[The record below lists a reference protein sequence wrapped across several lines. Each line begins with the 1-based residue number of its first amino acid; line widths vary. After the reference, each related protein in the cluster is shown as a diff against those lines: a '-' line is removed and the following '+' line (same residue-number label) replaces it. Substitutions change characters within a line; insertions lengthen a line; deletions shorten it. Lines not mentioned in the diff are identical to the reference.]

1 MNMTNVM
8 YFANTEGQELWPQ
21 PPNIEQAAC
30 PSNPY
35 PVAHQQM
42 YPDPRYDEAVGQ
54 DNPNSPSLLETLL
67 RHGKE
72 AVSQD
77 YVSCSGDKQEVP
89 LDGSSM
95 CNIPPQPP
103 PYTPMSS
110 TNRTSPVMGFI
121 PDVGERVEQP
131 EVQREPAQNYECYPA
146 QQYPNNYV
154 APLMM
159 APVSPINYNMQYTYA
174 SYANNQDSEKN
185 RPEIN
190 KELVKEQ
197 YRVDYPWMKSYSS
210 GS

>member
-8 YFANTEGQELWPQ
+8 YFANTDGQELWPQ
-21 PPNIEQAAC
+21 PPNIEQGAF
-30 PSNPY
+30 SSDPY
-35 PVAHQQM
+35 PIAHQQM
-42 YPDPRYDEAVGQ
+42 YPGPSYDQAVGQ
-54 DNPNSPSLLETLL
+54 DYPTPPSLLETLL

-77 YVSCSGDKQEVP
+77 YAYSGEKLEVP
-89 LDGSSM
+89 LDGPSV
-95 CNIPPQPP
+95 CNIPPQPA
-103 PYTPMSS
+103 PYTPTSS
-110 TNRTSPVMGFI
+110 ANRTSPVIGYI
-121 PDVGERVEQP
+121 PDVREQVARP
-131 EVQREPAQNYECYPA
+131 EVQGEPAQNYECYPA
-146 QQYPNNYV
+146 QQYPSSYV

-174 SYANNQDSEKN
+174 SYANDQDSEKN
-185 RPEIN
+185 RPKVN